1 MEWNNNER
9 KFNMSDGVGTFA
21 GGIMTGMVI
30 TLALGIVIMST
41 SESQENS
48 GYKDKMIL
56 SYHCPGKQY
65 ERQLFN
71 DLVERSGIQTN
82 FVNKEVTMDAH
93 RIRYR
98 LTNPE

>member
-1 MEWNNNER
+1 
-9 KFNMSDGVGTFA
+9 MSDGATFA
-21 GGIMTGMVI
+21 GGMVMGMAIMLFLCIATV
-30 TLALGIVIMST
+30 LWNRDH
-41 SESQENS
+41 ENT

-71 DLVERSGIQTN
+71 DLVEKSGIQTN

-93 RIRYR
+93 TIRYR

>member
-1 MEWNNNER
+1 MG
-9 KFNMSDGVGTFA
+9 DGTATFA
-21 GGIMTGMVI
+21 GGIITGMVI
-30 TLALGIVIMST
+30 MLILSIGILSIR
-41 SESQENS
+41 ESSENS

-71 DLVERSGIQTN
+71 DLVERSGVLTN

>member
-1 MEWNNNER
+1 
-9 KFNMSDGVGTFA
+9 MSDGTATFA
-21 GGIMTGMVI
+21 SGIVTGMVI
-30 TLALGIVIMST
+30 MLFLGIVILSRGKFC
-41 SESQENS
+41 ENS

-71 DLVERSGIQTN
+71 DLVERSGILTN
-82 FVNKEVTMDAH
+82 FINKEVTMDAH